1 MTAPSMSCVPGSTRI
16 FVFDE
21 VYPFR
26 AAQEQAEKKKL
37 SAFGLL
43 AKINLRRRPTPDT
56 VQLTKEEL
64 RYEPFWHITATR
76 SIDYCSQATYQVP
89 VHNAY
94 AQQLQIEGLR
104 FDVARQKDKA
114 RIEFVAVEQCH
125 RKISYDEYLDGMQ
138 RGVAPSVLAG
148 YVKRYKFTEHEEY
161 ENPALLK
168 PALPLQ
174 AATDLAMARLSSEVV
189 TAHEVMRND
198 FEFERRHLYAR
209 PVFAFEY
216 RWGPADKTG
225 VIEVDGLT
233 GEVVE
238 SGHWFDEKITQRFT
252 RERLIDL
259 GADAANLALPGSG
272 IVIKAI
278 GYGTTEAGRR
288 P

>member
-1 MTAPSMSCVPGSTRI
+1 MSAPQITHAAGSTRI

-43 AKINLRRRPTPDT
+43 AKINFVRRPTAET
-56 VQLTKEEL
+56 VQLTKQEL

-76 SIDYCSQATYQVP
+76 SIDYRSQATYQVP
-89 VHNAY
+89 VHNTY

-114 RIEFVAVEQCH
+114 RIEFTATEQCH
-125 RKISYDEYLDGMQ
+125 RKISFDEYMDGMK
-138 RGVAPSVLAG
+138 REVAAASLPG
-148 YVKRYKFTEHEEY
+148 YIKKYKFTEHEEY

-168 PALPLQ
+168 PSLPLQ
-174 AATDLAMARLSSEVV
+174 AATDLAIAKLSSEAV
-189 TAHEVMRND
+189 TAHEVLRND

-238 SGHWFDEKITQRFT
+238 SGRWFDEKFTQRFT

-259 GADAANLALPGSG
+259 GAEAANMALPGSG

-278 GYGTTEAGRR
+278 SYGTDGLRK